1 MWIALFV
8 GSLVNCLSQN
18 GSTLS
23 SRKRSYNTD
32 EAVFAILADDDSDNE
47 TLEEETVDEDSSS
60 SENDE
65 NQVPAPIAAPVRGA
79 PVRRIRTRGGVRIS
93 ISRNKMKE
101 QQKRVLEDK
110 WKTED
115 HPPVI
120 PDFTGN
126 HGLKVD
132 LPPEPSPMDFFEL
145 FLDGAFCE
153 HLKTQTNLYAQQY
166 MSANP
171 DLPEYSRHRKWVDVT
186 IPEMKKF
193 IALYLLTGIIQKPE
207 IVQ

>member
-1 MWIALFV
+1 MTAPE
-8 GSLVNCLSQN
+8 
-18 GSTLS
+18 S

-47 TLEEETVDEDSSS
+47 TFEEETVDEDSSS

-65 NQVPAPIAAPVRGA
+65 NQVQAPIAAPVRGA

-93 ISRNKMKE
+93 ISQNEMKE
-101 QQKRVLEDK
+101 QQKRALEDK

-132 LPPEPSPMDFFEL
+132 LPPEPSPVDFFEL
-145 FLDGAFCE
+145 FLDEAFYE
-153 HLKTQTNLYAQQY
+153 YLKTQTHLYAQQY
-166 MSANP
+166 LLANT
-171 DLPEYSRHRKWVDVT
+171 DLPEYSRHHKWVDDT

-193 IALYLLTGIIQKPE
+193 IALYS
-207 IVQ
+207 